1 MCESRFINLQ
11 LSLNAES
18 VYVPVS
24 ILKQVPAFND
34 FFTAAKAAGFT
45 WDEPVF
51 VDNVLST

>member
-45 WDEPVF
+45 
-51 VDNVLST
+51 